1 MQSNSA
7 LTLYLPFL
15 LLHHIVF
22 SINLSPQ
29 PSIHNPYLSPLPSSP
44 SNSSLPIA
52 ASTNPPSPNNHLT
65 NTMLDSHPNCLA
77 DHGRDLNKASC
88 QQALQLMSTDPI
100 HHTYGPRDLGVFDV
114 VVPRRYL
121 SRKSSSSHSSKAFS
135 RSHSFFFLFSFS
147 FSLDRGNERE
157 RG

>member
-1 MQSNSA
+1 MVFAIHLPLQS
-7 LTLYLPFL
+7 
-15 LLHHIVF
+15 
-22 SINLSPQ
+22 SIYN
-29 PSIHNPYLSPLPSSP
+29 P
-44 SNSSLPIA
+44 SNSSLPIT

-65 NTMLDSHPNCLA
+65 DTMLHSHPNCLA

-88 QQALQLMSTDPI
+88 QQALQLISTDPI

-121 SRKSSSSHSSKAFS
+121 SRKSSSSHPQNFS
-135 RSHSFFFLFSFS
+135 PDLFLFFILYPFSFS
-147 FSLDRGNERE
+147 FCLDGGDERE